1 VVKYATD
8 ISARMRSRVE
18 ATHASSQT
26 LTNVQTVASAAEEL
40 NASIGEIAGS
50 LSRSRREVD
59 EMEGRAQ
66 RANKSTGELAD
77 AANSMTGIVQLI
89 QGVGGQINLLALNAT
104 IEAARAGEAG
114 RGFAVVAGEVK
125 NLSNQVT
132 NATARIAE
140 DIKAMQSISGD
151 VVGSLTAIGQSI
163 NAVREIVTGVAS
175 AVEEQSAVTREIS
188 MSMQTAAHGVADID
202 RNLQSLSL

>member
-1 VVKYATD
+1 MD
-8 ISARMRSRVE
+8 
-18 ATHASSQT
+18 
-26 LTNVQTVASAAEEL
+26 
-40 NASIGEIAGS
+40 
-50 LSRSRREVD
+50 
-59 EMEGRAQ
+59 GRAKT
-66 RANKSTGELAD
+66 ADHATGQLAD
-77 AANSMTGIVQLI
+77 AASSMNGIVQLI

-132 NATARIAE
+132 SATARIAE

-151 VVGSLTAIGQSI
+151 VVGALTAIGQSI
-163 NAVREIVTGVAS
+163 DAVRGFVTGLAS

-188 MSMQTAAHGVADID
+188 MSMQTAAHGVAAID
-202 RNLQSLSL
+202 RNLQTLAS